1 MSRHLLLL
9 SPEQL
14 TAFDFDAFIAYAELL
29 NQHNRDTFT
38 TPFPKAPSRWLSHY
52 QFTPHAIEFTSQ
64 GDVDGGLSGLVGAT
78 VDLSFTRA
86 LCAPHYGAR
95 GGPCYDPASLIMLEV
110 ATKVDQYVDYAQFC
124 RDLHDSDKGRRY
136 RQLAGLHDAVPGE
149 DDLCHFR
156 YRISDAVIDQITA
169 VAVDF
174 LYHFG
179 LIKGEILSTE
189 GQLEPSYARYKGCPY
204 ACQACQAF
212 TLSEADRQAL
222 GQQLQNGAKRLEL
235 TCPFPEVVE
244 KVREATTKKGRP
256 KDPKVALLE
265 IETVSEDKASS
276 AQRQHVATLLGL
288 PQDEIPPVHIKWCHL
303 SQASNGEFVGSCPKM
318 PSDREAKIGVHI
330 DTKNPDK
337 SEEVFGYLH
346 LKTTDL
352 NLDLGLEVPLGNSTY
367 PGNTKEGTEF
377 IPHRSKLAVPLR
389 PGQMHLG
396 DSAHDIIAN
405 YEWLHDRGAIAVFAY
420 NRRNEHIDET
430 SLLNRGYDQN
440 GTPYAPCGRLCHS
453 NGYDYEAQ
461 SRQYVCGFQCPAE
474 EQKRCPHRYGVL
486 GYSHRMSF
494 KDHPRLIGP
503 IQRGSQAWHDLYG
516 ARSSSERTNS
526 YDQEVMGNAHPVRM
540 RGLKAFRFAGAIR
553 TFAQLLRRALN
564 FVLDVTY
571 TRGKTPVAQTSSTAL
586 FDNTRLIDSALR
598 FPWNQGARCVSVE
611 VFISD

>member
-1 MSRHLLLL
+1 MSRHILSL
-9 SPEQL
+9 SPAQL
-14 TAFDFDAFIAYAELL
+14 TACDLDAFIAHAELL

-38 TPFPKAPSRWLSHY
+38 TPFPKVPSRWLSHY
-52 QFTPHAIEFTSQ
+52 QFTPQAIAFTSQ
-64 GDVDGGLSGLVGAT
+64 GDVDGGLSWLVGAT
-78 VDLSFTRA
+78 LDFSFTRS
-86 LCAPHYGAR
+86 LCAPCYGAR

-156 YRISDAVIDQITA
+156 YRIGDAVIDQITA

-179 LIKGEILSTE
+179 LIKGELLSTD
-189 GQLEPSYARYKGCPY
+189 GQLEPSYSRYKGCTY
-204 ACQACQAF
+204 ACEDCQAF
-212 TLSEADRQAL
+212 TLGEADRHAL
-222 GQQLQNGAKRLEL
+222 REQLQSGAKRLQL

-244 KVREATTKKGRP
+244 KVREATAKKGTP
-256 KDPKVALLE
+256 KAPKVTLLE
-265 IETVSEDKASS
+265 IETVPEDKAST
-276 AQRQHVATLLGL
+276 AQCQHVATLLGL
-288 PQDEIPPVHIKWCHL
+288 PQDEVPPLHIKWCHL
-303 SQASNGEFVGSCPKM
+303 SQASNGELVGSCPKM
-318 PSDREAKIGVHI
+318 PSDLEAKIGVHI

-337 SEEVFGYLH
+337 IEEVFGYLR

-352 NLDLGLEVPLGNSTY
+352 NLELGLELPLGNSTY

-377 IPHRSKLAVPLR
+377 IPHRSKLAVPVR
-389 PGQMHLG
+389 PGQAHLG
-396 DSAHDIIAN
+396 DAANDIIAN
-405 YEWLHDRGAIAVFAY
+405 YEWLHDRGAIALFAY
-420 NRRNEHIDET
+420 NRRNEHLDET
-430 SLLNRGYDQN
+430 SLLHRGYDPN

-453 NGYDYEAQ
+453 NGYDYAAQ
-461 SRQYVCGFQCPAE
+461 SRQYVCGLPCPAE

-516 ARSSSERTNS
+516 ARSASERTNS
-526 YDQEVMGNAHPVRM
+526 YDQEVMGNAHPLRM
-540 RGLKAFRFAGAIR
+540 RGLKALRFAGAIR

-571 TRGKTPVAQTSSTAL
+571 TRGKTPVAQT
-586 FDNTRLIDSALR
+586 
-598 FPWNQGARCVSVE
+598 
-611 VFISD
+611 